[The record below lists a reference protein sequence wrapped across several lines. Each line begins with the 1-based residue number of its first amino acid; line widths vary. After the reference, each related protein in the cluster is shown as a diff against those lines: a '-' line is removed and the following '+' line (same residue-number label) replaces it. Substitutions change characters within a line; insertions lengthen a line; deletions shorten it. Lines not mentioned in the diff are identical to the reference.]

1 MSRLKLHADKFLL
14 FIILLQI
21 FYQFIETVM
30 GFKSL
35 VLILIFAILSVSC
48 STINFATEPNV
59 GNRDY
64 SMFNYLASKHN
75 STIFLLNGDDIEAE
89 YVFVKNDSLHYV
101 AVLDT
106 LSVPLTTIE
115 RVEISQLGKK
125 IASGFFMGIV
135 TFFVSGFS
143 AGAIYGDSLGGL
155 LVGLTIGSALG
166 LVALVLGTIY
176 YGETEYIFN
185 DKANYEQIEYYKNY
199 HKIKAERD
207 STNLGS

>member
-1 MSRLKLHADKFLL
+1 MHLDFLWES
-14 FIILLQI
+14 LL
-21 FYQFIETVM
+21 
-30 GFKSL
+30 
-35 VLILIFAILSVSC
+35 
-48 STINFATEPNV
+48 
-59 GNRDY
+59 
-64 SMFNYLASKHN
+64 
-75 STIFLLNGDDIEAE
+75 
-89 YVFVKNDSLHYV
+89 
-101 AVLDT
+101 
-106 LSVPLTTIE
+106 
-115 RVEISQLGKK
+115 
-125 IASGFFMGIV
+125 
-135 TFFVSGFS
+135 FFVSGFS